1 MVMCKDGTIDS
12 HHLGRDPSALE
23 LWERQPLIL
32 PRIRPR
38 GSIPET
44 VLQLPLHQFHAHPT
58 LRDSHPSHPSH
69 PSLQV
74 HVQELH
80 RYSA

>member
-12 HHLGRDPSALE
+12 HLGRDPSALE
-23 LWERQPLIL
+23 LWERQLLIL

-58 LRDSHPSHPSH
+58 LRDSHPSHPS
-69 PSLQV
+69 LQV
-74 HVQELH
+74 HVRELH